1 VLRRE
6 VGVNAF
12 EDQAHFNMTTTQ
24 QLIDAAQSIVNL
36 RQITERLE
44 ARMAAA
50 HPNAAYQF
58 HDNVVAPEMAQLR
71 ARIEVLEKES
81 QARKTA
87 FAEDSLDVKQEK
99 Q

>member
-1 VLRRE
+1 MLRRE

-24 QLIDAAQSIVNL
+24 QLIDTTQAIVNL
-36 RQITERLE
+36 QLTTERLE

-71 ARIEVLEKES
+71 ARIEVLEREF